1 LPSGGVC
8 ESARLIVL
16 RSRPSSIDKPEIENT
31 FAVIAITS
39 PYMVVEPDSF
49 FSKYAQTMPP
59 RGTCEDFH
67 PTKDPTAVGRLF
79 FR

>member
-1 LPSGGVC
+1 
-8 ESARLIVL
+8 
-16 RSRPSSIDKPEIENT
+16 
-31 FAVIAITS
+31 
-39 PYMVVEPDSF
+39 MVVEPDSF